1 MNPGDEVVLPPTA
14 DPVPLPSTAAAT
26 GPDRPLP
33 APVVI
38 RRPLLLD
45 LRPPLMTALLVCT
58 NLIWYVVGV
67 VTAVRHGVPL
77 RSYLW
82 HGNPVVMW
90 WLGAV
95 SAPDLLRGDWPRLLS
110 CCFVHGTVWHL
121 TLNLLSLAMAGSLAE
136 LFWGRWR
143 VLLVYL
149 LAGLG
154 GSCLAM
160 ALRPTAAGGAAIL
173 VGASGA
179 VWGLLT
185 AIVAWLLIF
194 HRSLDRDLVRELGWR
209 LGLGFLMSIGL
220 SLVPGV
226 SWEAHAGGGMAGFGA
241 AGLFAL
247 LRFGNRLQ
255 RIGAAV
261 LLLALPVLCVGGLIW
276 AMKSGPGWAPVRIRL
291 SQPPPRTSGPSAPAA
306 SDPRLLIMLTLL
318 RPEAVRPVENQA
330 ILYLTRTPERRP
342 TTKPS
347 ARDKVADLRATGIE
361 AANRLSRPTG
371 NPAVDVHRARVKA
384 FADARVKSL
393 TLLLAMLDA
402 NTIPDAATWKA
413 WGDSRREADRL
424 WKQ

>member
-1 MNPGDEVVLPPTA
+1 MRPGDEVVSPPTAGPVPLPPTA
-14 DPVPLPSTAAAT
+14 ATA
-26 GPDRPLP
+26 GPDRSFPV
-33 APVVI
+33 PVVI
-38 RRPLLLD
+38 RRPQLLD
-45 LRPPLMTALLVCT
+45 LRPPLVTALLVST
-58 NLIWYVVGV
+58 NLIWYIVGV

-77 RSYLW
+77 WSYLW

-95 SAPDLLRGDWPRLLS
+95 SVPDLLRGDWSRLLS

-121 TLNLLSLAMAGSLAE
+121 GLNLISLVMAGSLAE

-160 ALRPTAAGGAAIL
+160 AMRPVPV

-194 HRSLDRDLVRELGWR
+194 HPSMDRSLVMELAWR
-209 LGLGFLMSIGL
+209 LGLGFLLSVGL

-226 SWEAHAGGGMAGFGA
+226 SWEAHAGGGLAGFAA

-247 LRFGNRLQ
+247 LRFGNRVQ
-255 RIGAAV
+255 RVVAAV
-261 LLLALPVLCVGGLIW
+261 LLLALPVLCVGGLMW
-276 AMKSGPGWAPVRIRL
+276 AMKSGPSWAPFRARMNEA
-291 SQPPPRTSGPSAPAA
+291 PPRPPGLPAPLA
-306 SDPRLLIMLTLL
+306 SDQQLRKLLTLL
-318 RPEAVRPVENQA
+318 SPEVVRPVENRA
-330 ILYLTRTPERRP
+330 ILFLTRSPERRP

-347 ARDKVADLRATGIE
+347 VREKVVLLRSAATE

-371 NPAVDVHRARVKA
+371 DPGVDNQRVRVRA
-384 FADARVKSL
+384 FADARAKSL

-402 NTIPDAATWKA
+402 NTIPDAAAWRA
-413 WGDSRREADRL
+413 WGESRREADRL